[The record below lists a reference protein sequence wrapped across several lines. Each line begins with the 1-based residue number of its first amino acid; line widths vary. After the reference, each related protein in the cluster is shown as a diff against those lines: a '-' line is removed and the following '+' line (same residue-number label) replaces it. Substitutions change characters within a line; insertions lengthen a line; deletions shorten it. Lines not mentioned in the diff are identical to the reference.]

1 MESPII
7 PLGDKIVILPQ
18 EEGEQTY
25 GNIIVPDT
33 GQEKPE
39 MGKVLAVG
47 PGRIS
52 TDGTL
57 IPNRLEVGQTKRMS
71 VIKDPIIAP
80 YEIQV
85 EEDQY
90 VLVDTEKDK
99 PLGYYSDITNAI
111 QKISRLGL
119 ANAKEEY
126 TLAGFIESFNNI
138 KNKLTNSINN

>member
-1 MESPII
+1 MR
-7 PLGDKIVILPQ
+7 
-18 EEGEQTY
+18 
-25 GNIIVPDT
+25 
-33 GQEKPE
+33 
-39 MGKVLAVG
+39 
-47 PGRIS
+47 GRQK
-52 TDGTL
+52 
-57 IPNRLEVGQTKRMS
+57 GQTKRMS
-71 VIKDPIIAP
+71 IIKDPIISP

-90 VLVDTEKDK
+90 VLIDTEKDK

>member
-1 MESPII
+1 MR
-7 PLGDKIVILPQ
+7 
-18 EEGEQTY
+18 
-25 GNIIVPDT
+25 
-33 GQEKPE
+33 
-39 MGKVLAVG
+39 
-47 PGRIS
+47 GRQK
-52 TDGTL
+52 
-57 IPNRLEVGQTKRMS
+57 GQTKRMS

-111 QKISRLGL
+111 QKISRMSL

-138 KNKLTNSINN
+138 KNKLTKSIKN